1 MKNIQLLYSILSS
14 HERKIAGLLLIMILI
29 MAILDMIGVA
39 SILPFIAVLS
49 NPTLIDTN
57 SILNLLYQKSSLL
70 GVETK
75 DHFLFLLGVIVF
87 IVLIS
92 SLLFK
97 ALTVYAKHRFV
108 QMREYSIAR
117 RLVEGYLNQ
126 PYDWFLSRHTADFGK
141 NIFSE
146 VVAIVN
152 IGFKPAINLIAQGSI
167 AIAILTLLM
176 IVDLKLS
183 LIIGLTFGAFYWILY
198 KFNSKFLKKIGEERL
213 KNNQTRFMAVSEAF
227 SASKEV
233 KFGGLESV
241 YLKRFNKPA
250 KIFAKN
256 SASFLIV
263 SEIPRFLLEIIAFG
277 GMLFILLF
285 LMSQSNATFL
295 DALPTIALYTFAGY
309 RLLPALQQT
318 YSSIIQ
324 LRFINSSIVNLHNE
338 INNLPNSEY
347 KNLRKQNRAI
357 IPKENITLSNI
368 YYSYPNSTLTALKNM
383 NIKIKVNTTVGIVG
397 PTGSGKTTTVDI
409 LLGLLKPH
417 KGTLKVDGKIIVED
431 DIHIWQSS
439 IGYVPQ
445 NTFLADDTVA
455 ANIAFG
461 YESKEINFNDI
472 ERAAKIANLHNFVEN
487 DLPLKYNSIVGE
499 RGVRLS
505 GGQIQRIGIARAL
518 YKNPKFL
525 ILDEATS
532 ALDNFTE
539 QAVMDAVNNLDNKIT
554 IVKIAHRLTT
564 IKNCDKIF
572 VIDRGELVAE
582 GTYEDLLN
590 KSAIFRRMANI
601 SYTINH

>member
-14 HERKIAGLLLIMILI
+14 HERKIATLLMVMILI
-29 MAILDMIGVA
+29 MALLDMIGVA

-49 NPTLIDTN
+49 KPELIETN
-57 SILNLLYQKSSLL
+57 SILNLFYNKSFLL

-75 DHFLFLLGVIVF
+75 EQFMFLLGIVVF

-97 ALTVYAKHRFV
+97 ALTVYAKHRFI

-167 AIAILTLLM
+167 ATAILTLLI
-176 IVDLKLS
+176 IVDPKLS
-183 LIIGLTFGAFYWILY
+183 MIIGVTFGTFYFLLY
-198 KFNSKFLKKIGEERL
+198 KYNSKFLKRIGEERL

-233 KFGGLESV
+233 KFAGLESV

-285 LMSQSNATFL
+285 LMSQSNTTFI
-295 DALPTIALYTFAGY
+295 DALPTIALYAFAGY

-324 LRFINSSIVNLHNE
+324 LKFINSSIVNLHNE
-338 INNLPNSEY
+338 INNLPNNHTKVI
-347 KNLRKQNRAI
+347 KNQNQI
-357 IPKENITLSNI
+357 IEPKKYISLNNIF
-368 YYSYPNSTLTALKNM
+368 YSYPNSKLTALKNINM
-383 NIKIKVNTTVGIVG
+383 KIKVNTTVGIVG

-409 LLGLLKPH
+409 FLGLLKPNQ
-417 KGTLKVDGKIIVED
+417 GCLIVDDKILQED
-431 DIHIWQSS
+431 DLRIWQSS

-461 YESKEINFNDI
+461 YNANEINYNSV
-472 ERAAKIANLHNFVEN
+472 ERAAKIANLHDFVYKE
-487 DLPLKYNSIVGE
+487 LPLKYDSIVGE

-532 ALDNFTE
+532 ALDNYTE
-539 QAVMDAVNNLDNKIT
+539 QVVMDAVKNLDKKIT
-554 IVKIAHRLTT
+554 IIKIAHRLTT
-564 IKNCDKIF
+564 IKDCDKIF
-572 VIDRGELVAE
+572 LLDNGELIAE
-582 GTYEDLLN
+582 GNYDNLI
-590 KSAIFRRMANI
+590 KSSTKFNRIANI
-601 SYTINH
+601 S

>member
-29 MAILDMIGVA
+29 MALLDMIGVA

-57 SILNLLYQKSSLL
+57 SILNLFYQKSFLF

-97 ALTVYAKHRFV
+97 ALTVYAKHRFI

-167 AIAILTLLM
+167 AIAILTLLI
-176 IVDLKLS
+176 IVDPKLS
-183 LIIGLTFGAFYWILY
+183 LIIGLTFGAFYGILY
-198 KFNSKFLKKIGEERL
+198 KFNSKFLKRIGEERL

-295 DALPTIALYTFAGY
+295 DALPTIALYAFAGY

-347 KNLRKQNRAI
+347 KNLRKQNKVI

-368 YYSYPNSTLTALKNM
+368 YYSYPNSTLTALKNI

-409 LLGLLKPH
+409 LLGLLKPNE
-417 KGTLKVDGKIIVED
+417 GNLKVDDKIIGEN
-431 DIHIWQSS
+431 DIKFWQSS

-461 YESKEINFNDI
+461 YDP
-472 ERAAKIANLHNFVEN
+472 KI
-487 DLPLKYNSIVGE
+487 
-499 RGVRLS
+499 
-505 GGQIQRIGIARAL
+505 
-518 YKNPKFL
+518 
-525 ILDEATS
+525 
-532 ALDNFTE
+532 
-539 QAVMDAVNNLDNKIT
+539 
-554 IVKIAHRLTT
+554 
-564 IKNCDKIF
+564 
-572 VIDRGELVAE
+572 
-582 GTYEDLLN
+582 
-590 KSAIFRRMANI
+590 
-601 SYTINH
+601 

>member
-14 HERKIAGLLLIMILI
+14 HERKIATLLMVMILI
-29 MAILDMIGVA
+29 MALLDMIGVA

-49 NPTLIDTN
+49 KPELIETN
-57 SILNLLYQKSSLL
+57 SILNLFYNKSFLL

-75 DHFLFLLGVIVF
+75 EQFMFLLGIVVF

-97 ALTVYAKHRFV
+97 ALTVYAKHRFI

-167 AIAILTLLM
+167 ATAILTLLI
-176 IVDLKLS
+176 IVDPKLS
-183 LIIGLTFGAFYWILY
+183 MIIGVTFGTFYFLLY
-198 KFNSKFLKKIGEERL
+198 KYNSKFLKRIGEERL

-233 KFGGLESV
+233 KFAGLESV

-256 SASFLIV
+256 SASFLII

-285 LMSQSNATFL
+285 LMSQSNTTFI
-295 DALPTIALYTFAGY
+295 DALPTIALYAFAGY

-338 INNLPNSEY
+338 INNLPNNHTKVI
-347 KNLRKQNRAI
+347 KNQNQI
-357 IPKENITLSNI
+357 IEPKKYISLNNIF
-368 YYSYPNSTLTALKNM
+368 YSYPNSKLTALKNINM
-383 NIKIKVNTTVGIVG
+383 KIKVNTTVGIVG

-409 LLGLLKPH
+409 FLGLLKPNQ
-417 KGTLKVDGKIIVED
+417 GCLIVDDKILQED
-431 DIHIWQSS
+431 DLRIWQSS

-461 YESKEINFNDI
+461 YNANEINYNSV
-472 ERAAKIANLHNFVEN
+472 ERAAKIANLHDFVYKE
-487 DLPLKYNSIVGE
+487 LPLKYDSIVGE

-532 ALDNFTE
+532 ALDNYTE
-539 QAVMDAVNNLDNKIT
+539 QVVMDAVKNLDKKIT
-554 IVKIAHRLTT
+554 IIKIAHRLTT
-564 IKNCDKIF
+564 IKDCDKIF
-572 VIDRGELVAE
+572 LLDNGELIAE
-582 GTYEDLLN
+582 GNYDNLI
-590 KSAIFRRMANI
+590 KSSTKFNRIANI
-601 SYTINH
+601 S